1 MLLGLALYN
10 SVHLDI
16 HFPDLIYKKLLAKN
30 YEDEPSMET
39 VSDLEEIDPESYK
52 TLKYIMTTSDNVDNL
67 ELYFMIELES
77 FGEKYMEELV

>member
-1 MLLGLALYN
+1 
-10 SVHLDI
+10 
-16 HFPDLIYKKLLAKN
+16 
-30 YEDEPSMET
+30 MET